1 MKMYYLSMWIEEPI
15 RCKECGE
22 ILGWERLSCEHTPI
36 KIIPELLHKNLILKE
51 GESVEI
57 TLSDADLHNI
67 RLYFSY
73 IKSWHTWD
81 IYRFYNYKNTHP
93 YCRIR
98 AKITPAK
105 TRLAE
110 KPAFHKIYR
119 SGLVIM
125 SIMILLIVILRL
137 NPTIVYALLTTLAGF
152 ISVILT
158 IKANAFIQEAK
169 LITNLGTQRLMLC
182 VDRNLTCNH
191 CGSKVNHQYDFQSS
205 VSWTRPQEINQIKK
219 RIRKFSS
226 TKRIYGILDRR
237 DDRKDLSCEDIEI
250 LRVLQQAFTN
260 TDKEVKIQM
269 LTAIEDMIKN
279 NECSTYLIFDDEASK
294 LE

>member
-1 MKMYYLSMWIEEPI
+1 
-15 RCKECGE
+15 
-22 ILGWERLSCEHTPI
+22 
-36 KIIPELLHKNLILKE
+36 
-51 GESVEI
+51 
-57 TLSDADLHNI
+57 
-67 RLYFSY
+67 
-73 IKSWHTWD
+73 
-81 IYRFYNYKNTHP
+81 
-93 YCRIR
+93 
-98 AKITPAK
+98 
-105 TRLAE
+105 
-110 KPAFHKIYR
+110 
-119 SGLVIM
+119 
-125 SIMILLIVILRL
+125 MILLIVILRL
-137 NPTIVYALLTTLAGF
+137 NPAIVYALLTTLAGF

-205 VSWTRPQEINQIKK
+205 VSWTRSQEINQIKK